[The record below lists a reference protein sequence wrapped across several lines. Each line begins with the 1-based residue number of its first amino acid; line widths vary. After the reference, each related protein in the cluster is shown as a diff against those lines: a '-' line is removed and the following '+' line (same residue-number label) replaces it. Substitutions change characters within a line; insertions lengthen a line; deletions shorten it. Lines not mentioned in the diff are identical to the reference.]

1 MLARNATEVVSFIDE
16 LFDQLTAGQCP
27 PEPQSEPEPEPEPE
41 TELETEKKTAIC

>member
-27 PEPQSEPEPEPEPE
+27 PEPQPKPETEPE
-41 TELETEKKTAIC
+41 TELESEKETAIC

>member
-27 PEPQSEPEPEPEPE
+27 PEPQPKPE
-41 TELETEKKTAIC
+41 TELETELESEKETAIC